1 MKHLLRIAAMALAIL
16 TLTALLPAFSYA
28 DAPKNICNAEEVK
41 PKSYCKGGK
50 ETVGRKYDV
59 TGHCPVAG
67 AEKVYAG
74 IMTTD
79 RNSAVPYFEF
89 YAADGSFLS
98 DAFAA
103 DVQVDPVS
111 SYYAVASAPVPA
123 GAASVRV
130 NFPASDL
137 PQAVSTSPFTYEEY
151 MTMTGCEKQ
160 PVRKDSPL
168 YGKKI
173 LFCGDS
179 ICEAYVEKDNPK
191 YARIAGWA
199 GRIGTYNNMDFVN
212 KGLGGAAF
220 SYFNP
225 EKNPTYLILT
235 QLQQEAETAD
245 SFDLVLLHGG
255 VNDMWDKVP
264 RGEISESRDPKDFD
278 METFAGAME
287 ATFCYAKETY
297 KNAAIGFLIN
307 FQTHSGYGYLGNS
320 KEMKLYWELAKQICD
335 KWEIPYLDMYNEMPF
350 KRMHIPTDHG
360 GDGIHP
366 IYEGYEMLYPHIEKF
381 VESLVPRIPEK
392 EEPTPGKTSDVTSE
406 ITSEGETPDEK
417 SSALPYI
424 LGGAGAL
431 AVGGAAAAI
440 AVSAKKKKKKD

>member
-28 DAPKNICNAEEVK
+28 DAPENICNAEEVK

-74 IMTTD
+74 VMTPTHT
-79 RNSAVPYFEF
+79 SAIPVFSF
-89 YAADGSFLS
+89 FAADGSFLS
-98 DAFAA
+98 DVFSA
-103 DVQVDPVS
+103 DVTVDPVS
-111 SYYAVASAPVPA
+111 SYYAVVSAPVPA

-191 YARIAGWA
+191 YAQIAGWA

-264 RGEISESRDPKDFD
+264 RGAISESRDPKDFD

-366 IYEGYEMLYPHIEKF
+366 VYEGYEMLYPHIEKF
-381 VESLVPRIPEK
+381 VESLVPLIPEK
-392 EEPTPGKTSDVTSE
+392 EEPTPGETSDVTSE
-406 ITSEGETPDEK
+406 VTSGGETPDEK
-417 SSALPYI
+417 PSALPYI

-431 AVGGAAAAI
+431 AVAGAATGI

>member
-1 MKHLLRIAAMALAIL
+1 MKYLLRIAAMALAIL
-16 TLTALLPAFSYA
+16 TMSALLPALCFA
-28 DAPKNICNAEEVK
+28 AAPENLCNVEEVT

-59 TGHCPVAG
+59 TALCPVAG

-74 IMTTD
+74 IMTAD
-79 RNSAVPYFEF
+79 RNGAVPYFEF

-103 DVQVDPVS
+103 DVTVDPVS
-111 SYYAVASAPVPA
+111 RYYAVVSASVPA

-137 PQAVSTSPFTYEEY
+137 PQAVTTSPFTYEEY

-179 ICEAYVEKDNPK
+179 ICEATVEKDNPQ
-191 YARIAGWA
+191 YSQIAGWA
-199 GRIGTYNNMDFVN
+199 GRIGTYNDMEFVN

-235 QLQQEAETAD
+235 QLQSLESEADT
-245 SFDLVLLHGG
+245 FDLVLLHGG
-255 VNDMWDKVP
+255 VNDMWDKATI
-264 RGEISESRDPKDFD
+264 GEMSESRDPGDFD
-278 METFAGAME
+278 MTTFAGAME

-307 FQTHSGYGYLGNS
+307 FQTHSGFGYLGNS
-320 KEMKLYWELAKQICD
+320 RMMKQYWELAKQICD
-335 KWEIPYLDMYNEMPF
+335 KWEIPYLDMFNEMPF
-350 KRMHIPTDHG
+350 KRMNIPTDHG

-381 VESLVPRIPEK
+381 VESLVPLIPAK
-392 EEPTPGKTSDVTSE
+392 EEPTPAETSDVTSE
-406 ITSEGETPDEK
+406 VTSGGETPDEK
-417 SSALPYI
+417 PSALPYI

-431 AVGGAAAAI
+431 AVAGAATGI